1 MKHFLKKV
9 TISKH
14 DFLQKESVN
23 KKNMVKAYSLSEI
36 LIVLAIIGI
45 LIMLVLPNQTS
56 VIAQAKSLEAQNMLS
71 HLYNLEKNYFYRHS
85 KYSNNF
91 EEIGFVKELTIAE
104 GGQAVYEISIVEFSN
119 NGFKAK
125 ARALSDFDGDNIFN
139 EWEID
144 EKRKLVETV
153 KD

>member
-1 MKHFLKKV
+1 MKKKG
-9 TISKH
+9 T
-14 DFLQKESVN
+14 Q
-23 KKNMVKAYSLSEI
+23 KKNRVKAYSLSEI

-56 VIAQAKSLEAQNMLS
+56 VIAQAKSLEAQNMLN

-91 EEIGFVKELTIAE
+91 DEIGFTKEPTISE

-144 EKRKLVETV
+144 HKRKLVETV

>member
-1 MKHFLKKV
+1 MKKKQ
-9 TISKH
+9 
-14 DFLQKESVN
+14 LQKN
-23 KKNMVKAYSLSEI
+23 KVKAYSLSEI

-71 HLYNLEKNYFYRHS
+71 HVYNLEKNYFYRHS
-85 KYSNNF
+85 RYSNNF
-91 EEIGFVKELTIAE
+91 DEIGFVKELTITE
-104 GGQAVYEISIVEFSN
+104 GGQAVYDISIIEASN
-119 NGFKAK
+119 NTFRAK
-125 ARALSDFDGDNIFN
+125 AVAASDFDGDNIFN

-144 EKRKLVETV
+144 QNRKLEETV